1 MKSPAGSAGRRG
13 FKGLAPTLALICSL
27 VTMAA
32 SVARAQS
39 TVALSGNH
47 PAAVPAGWS
56 PAAEARPLTLTAV
69 IALRNPGELAQL
81 IHDLQD
87 RHASRYHQWMTTDQF
102 VARFGPTPEQM
113 SAVINWLKSQGF
125 EVTSSDRR
133 TRRVNFTATVGSASQ
148 AFGIS
153 FVGDGTSYANTA
165 DPQLPASIAPLVQTI
180 LGLSRMSAS
189 AGSEGRSALGPEKSD
204 AGPVAYIADAIVNR
218 QGPNFAPADLYKFY
232 DELPCSR
239 PETRARL
246 LPIASRLR
254 KMAMSPTRR

>member
-1 MKSPAGSAGRRG
+1 MKSLAGSAGRQG

-56 PAAEARPLTLTAV
+56 PAAEAKQLALTAV
-69 IALRNPGELAQL
+69 VALRNPGELAQL

-113 SAVINWLKSQGF
+113 SAVVNWLKSRGF

-133 TRRVNFTATVGSASQ
+133 TRRVNFTATVGSAGQ
-148 AFGIS
+148 AFGIG

-165 DPQLPASIAPLVQTI
+165 D
-180 LGLSRMSAS
+180 RS
-189 AGSEGRSALGPEKSD
+189 AGADDSWAQQDVSVGRLGRPFRPRTREIQRRPRRVYRRRD
-204 AGPVAYIADAIVNR
+204 R
-218 QGPNFAPADLYKFY
+218 QRTG
-232 DELPCSR
+232 SQ
-239 PETRARL
+239 
-246 LPIASRLR
+246 LR
-254 KMAMSPTRR
+254 SGGSLQIL